1 MIKSDK
7 FTWGSVENAS
17 WEAIKLRISLEFE
30 NCPLDPNKPLFI
42 TIDSSQI
49 ARCYL
54 LFQLDDDGYIKMVFT
69 KSKIF
74 DMSTRNK
81 PSVLRE
87 LTGLT
92 YLLVQEELTLKDHK
106 QSIFLLTD
114 CSSLAY
120 LQRNRFADHK
130 LGEVA
135 IFLNTF
141 RNLNVYYAPGQS
153 LF

>member
-1 MIKSDK
+1 
-7 FTWGSVENAS
+7 
-17 WEAIKLRISLEFE
+17 
-30 NCPLDPNKPLFI
+30 
-42 TIDSSQI
+42 
-49 ARCYL
+49 
-54 LFQLDDDGYIKMVFT
+54 MVFT
-69 KSKIF
+69 KLKIF
-74 DMSTRNK
+74 DQSTRNK

-120 LQRNRFADHK
+120 LQRNRFAYHK

-153 LF
+153 LFWSDLLSRQFNSVYMQDDRMLISKEWSKVVPYISSKHVGKCLSTEHLMDYIFHKPNSE